1 MKIVRKVLL
10 LKDSIDFKNPF
21 LLASIIGLTVVGT
34 FYILTSRAATQ
45 VIFVEAESATTDDL
59 VARKYDDPNASGG
72 YIEFGQESSS
82 DGGGGGDE
90 EQWMGY
96 TKPNAQNTG
105 HISPRS
111 SLTKIS
117 GTVID
122 DAWLNAN
129 NGGSRI
135 VEGYHFT
142 GQVTILADNVTLRDF
157 YINGGRYG
165 IYNGVFESNA
175 SKNLVIEDGEITNST
190 SSGIVASNATIRRL
204 HIHHH
209 GSDAIK
215 PFSNVLIESNYISHL
230 GSIPDSH
237 ADGVQMVSGSNVT
250 VRGNFFDMRH
260 DEPGYNNSQVIIMQT
275 NIGNVDNILVEA
287 NWINGGGYSVQIND
301 KGNGY
306 GEPTNDRVINNR
318 FGRDYQFGPLRTNNN
333 TLTDRSGNVWDD
345 TGQPI

>member
-1 MKIVRKVLL
+1 MPRTKIKDTLHFRNRFLVLIIVGFAALGTAL
-10 LKDSIDFKNPF
+10 LVS
-21 LLASIIGLTVVGT
+21 T
-34 FYILTSRAATQ
+34 RAASPAVT
-45 VIFVEAESATTDDL
+45 VEATAGSL
-59 VARKYDDPNASGG
+59 VGDVAKKYDDPAAVGG
-72 YIEFGQESSS
+72 YVEFGVQPPSN
-82 DGGGGGDE
+82 DDTWFGF
-90 EQWMGY
+90 

-111 SLTKIS
+111 SLKKIS
-117 GTVID
+117 GPVID

-129 NGGSRI
+129 NGGSRV

-142 GQVTILADNVTLRDF
+142 GQVTVLADNVTLRDF

-165 IYNGVFESNA
+165 IYNGVFESNP
-175 SKNLVIEDGEITNST
+175 SKNLIIEDGEITNNT

-237 ADGVQMVSGSNVT
+237 SDGVQMVSGSNVT

-260 DEPGYNNSQVIIMQT
+260 NEPGYTNSQVIIIQT
-275 NIGNVDNILVEA
+275 NIGKVDNILVEA

-318 FGRDYQFGPLRTNNN
+318 FGRDYQFGPLRTGNN

-345 TGQPI
+345 TGKPI